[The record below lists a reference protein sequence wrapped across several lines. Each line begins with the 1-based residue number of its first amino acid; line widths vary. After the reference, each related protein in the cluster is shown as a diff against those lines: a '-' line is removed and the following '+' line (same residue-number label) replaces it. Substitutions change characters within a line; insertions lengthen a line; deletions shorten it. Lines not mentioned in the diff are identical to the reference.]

1 MSPFDTLQTAPN
13 APSCRLDT
21 ATFIPPR
28 EKLPPPLSIILRA
41 AERAVGGSLSGL
53 RALAHYPKALI
64 GAGLL
69 EATVCHGD
77 RAVSKRLLALV
88 RLTVS
93 YAVSC
98 PFCVDLNGADF
109 RKLGITEDELAAL
122 RGEIDPETTGFSEAE
137 RAAIAYARA
146 VTATPVRISDAE
158 ADRLSG
164 AVGNRGFAII
174 AATAA
179 QVNFWARLLQGLGAP
194 PSFVA
199 EDAAPLR
206 LERYANP
213 NRRQ

>member
-1 MSPFDTLQTAPN
+1 MTTNESPSASPD

-28 EKLPPPLSIILRA
+28 KDMPLPLSAVLRA
-41 AERAVGGSLSGL
+41 AERAVGGPLIGL

-77 RAVSKRLLALV
+77 RAAPKRLLALV

-109 RKLGITEDELAAL
+109 RKLGITDDELAAL
-122 RGEIDPETTGFSEAE
+122 RGEIDPEATGFSEAE